1 MTYRVVGVSLIV
13 IYSLVVSSC
22 GITPRVQAQS
32 KSMVS
37 CDKACT
43 VSIDAHTATMITE
56 SYQDASQAATF
67 DFPLQR
73 PITIDSV
80 AGTLSYKGMSG
91 ECAGKEIAIVG
102 FISGNNSATG
112 EGQHLVAY
120 DLYTYGDKPVNIAV
134 NQNFPD
140 GITIDS
146 LHETVL
152 DDLCHTTDFRAALV
166 FHFKN

>member
-1 MTYRVVGVSLIV
+1 
-13 IYSLVVSSC
+13 
-22 GITPRVQAQS
+22 
-32 KSMVS
+32 MV
-37 CDKACT
+37 
-43 VSIDAHTATMITE
+43 TE
-56 SYQDASQAATF
+56 SYQDGTQAGTF
-67 DFPLQR
+67 DFPLSR

-91 ECAGKEIAIVG
+91 ACAGKEVAIVG

-120 DLYTYGDKPVNIAV
+120 DLYTYGDKPVNIEV

-146 LHETVL
+146 LHETVF

-166 FHFKN
+166 FHMKN